1 MRKIGRIAT
10 GVFEAW
16 HSHVGARRC
25 YRSKISKGGFIK
37 VTIGL
42 IEIMRKGDTARCL
55 LVSQRSEKIYNV
67 VQRSS
72 RRLQGYNP
80 FNSNFKG
87 ITNDEWKQG

>member
-1 MRKIGRIAT
+1 
-10 GVFEAW
+10 
-16 HSHVGARRC
+16 
-25 YRSKISKGGFIK
+25 
-37 VTIGL
+37 
-42 IEIMRKGDTARCL
+42 
-55 LVSQRSEKIYNV
+55 VSQRREKIYNV